1 MCCIYISWP
10 NLGFGHF
17 IPDLLFQ
24 VSLVSSRTYFDC
36 FFKKA
41 LKRILKN
48 FEGNDLMLADWSTYV
63 TDKEYMMFENLIFH
77 GASKFQEFDAKS
89 VILRK
94 KVCKYLFEFFK
105 NCKKNSIFRLK
116 NFVQTQKIVL
126 ESVFLSME
134 NSEFTQV

>member
-1 MCCIYISWP
+1 M
-10 NLGFGHF
+10 GFGHF

-63 TDKEYMMFENLIFH
+63 TDKEYVMFENLIFH

-94 KVCKYLFEFFK
+94 KVCKKYLIFLKIE
-105 NCKKNSIFRLK
+105 KKNFFFSG
-116 NFVQTQKIVL
+116 
-126 ESVFLSME
+126 
-134 NSEFTQV
+134 

>member
-1 MCCIYISWP
+1 M
-10 NLGFGHF
+10 
-17 IPDLLFQ
+17 
-24 VSLVSSRTYFDC
+24 
-36 FFKKA
+36 
-41 LKRILKN
+41 
-48 FEGNDLMLADWSTYV
+48 
-63 TDKEYMMFENLIFH
+63 TDKEYVMFENLIFH

-94 KVCKYLFEFFK
+94 KVCKYLFEFLK

-134 NSEFTQV
+134 NSEFTQI